1 MLFLFLNV
9 VDFWVSENYIYVPPR
24 HHHFYSFSRYEK
36 LHCQWMLT
44 YNTWS
49 KISNI
54 YSPTYFCCSSS
65 SLSFVGL
72 TRCLVVSPL
81 TAFYES
87 LSRNGPLYKD
97 SKIRNSVFF
106 RTTTAQFQPK
116 AAANFAIILPF
127 FILSI
132 LKQVSSY
139 LFMLLSQTCL

>member
-9 VDFWVSENYIYVPPR
+9 VDFWVSENYSYVPSR
-24 HHHFYSFSRYEK
+24 HHNFYSFSCYEK
-36 LHCQWMLT
+36 LHCQSMQT
-44 YNTWS
+44 YNIWS

-97 SKIRNSVFF
+97 SKIRNSVFS
-106 RTTTAQFQPK
+106 RVTTTQFQPK
-116 AAANFAIILPF
+116 AAANFAIILPLF
-127 FILSI
+127 LLSI
-132 LKQVSSY
+132 LKQVSFY
-139 LFMLLSQTCL
+139 FYAPFATCS